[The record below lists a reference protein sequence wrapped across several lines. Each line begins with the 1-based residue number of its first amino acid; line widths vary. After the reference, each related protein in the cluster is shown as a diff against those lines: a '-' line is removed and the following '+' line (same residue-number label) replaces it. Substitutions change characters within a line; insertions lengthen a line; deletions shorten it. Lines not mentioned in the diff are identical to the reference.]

1 MDKHLGMFHQK
12 NTKQSF
18 EKAQKY
24 VEESTH
30 YEFKEYHLS
39 TILSFYSGV
48 YLSYLNLLIYINIVL
63 WSRKNKKER
72 R

>member
-1 MDKHLGMFHQK
+1 MFHQK

-39 TILSFYSGV
+39 TILSFYPGV
-48 YLSYLNLLIYINIVL
+48 
-63 WSRKNKKER
+63 
-72 R
+72 